1 MAKSKSK
8 SKSPRSR
15 WVCSACG
22 AAQSGWF
29 GRCPSCS
36 EWNTISEEVAE
47 PEGNDRVV
55 LHRTADKT
63 ARVVS
68 STAAQV
74 EVDGAPRRPCGIG
87 EVDRVLG
94 GGLVPGSVV
103 LVGGPPGIGK
113 STLLLQAS
121 ASLARRSGPVLYASG
136 EESVAQVAS
145 RAGRLGASHPRLL
158 LLADTRIEAIIAAAN
173 ERAGELSALVV
184 DSVQTVYSD
193 AQDGLPGN
201 ITQIRTV
208 IAQLIGFA
216 KRHGVPVIVVGHVTK
231 DGQLAG
237 PRLLEHLVD
246 AVLSF
251 EGDDDHATRMLRA
264 TKNRFGSTMELG
276 VFEMRGDGLR
286 EIRNPSEVFLAERQP
301 GAFGSCITASLEGS
315 RPLLL
320 EVQALLAAAFGNPR
334 RTCVGVDPARVAML
348 MAVLDRHGGLFVL
361 DQDVFINVVGGV
373 RLSEPACDLAILLA
387 IASSHMRRPLD
398 PGMVAIAE
406 VGLTGELRQVPRLD
420 GRVTEA
426 ARLGFSKIVISR
438 GAKGS
443 SPLSKEARAALR
455 GVDLIVAR
463 TIGEAV
469 ELAFAGSPQPTARP
483 PQRQQGQRQHDPRQQ
498 DPRQQDPRQRGRQ
511 ERPDP
516 HGRGR

>member
-1 MAKSKSK
+1 MAKTKAKKKPS
-8 SKSPRSR
+8 SR
-15 WVCSACG
+15 WVCAACD
-22 AAQSGWF
+22 AIHSGWF
-29 GRCPSCS
+29 GRCPSCG
-36 EWNTISEEVAE
+36 EWNTISEQLDE
-47 PEGNDRVV
+47 PEGGDRVV
-55 LHRTADKT
+55 LHTT
-63 ARVVS
+63 S
-68 STAAQV
+68 SRAPKVIASTDAQA
-74 EVDGAPRRPCGIG
+74 EVDGAPRRPTGIG

-103 LVGGPPGIGK
+103 LLGGPPGIGK

-158 LLADTRIEAIIAAAN
+158 LLADTRIEAILAAAN
-173 ERAGELSALVV
+173 EAAGDRRAGGLAAVVV
-184 DSVQTVYSD
+184 DSVQTVYSER
-193 AQDGLPGN
+193 QDGLPGN
-201 ITQIRTV
+201 VSQIRTV
-208 IAQLIGFA
+208 TAQLIGFA
-216 KRHGVPVIVVGHVTK
+216 KRHGVPVVIVGHVTK
-231 DGQLAG
+231 EGQLAG

-286 EIRNPSEVFLAERQP
+286 EIKNPSEVFLAERQP

-334 RTCVGVDPARVAML
+334 RTCVGVDPSRVAML

-373 RLSEPACDLAILLA
+373 RLTEPACDLAILLA
-387 IASSHMRRPLD
+387 IASSHMRRALD
-398 PGMVAIAE
+398 PTLVAIAE

-420 GRVTEA
+420 ARVTEA
-426 ARLGFSKIVISR
+426 ARLGFTKVVLAT

-443 SPLSKEARAALR
+443 SPLSRAARAGLR
-455 GVDLIVAR
+455 GVEVITAR
-463 TIGEAV
+463 TIGQAL
-469 ELAFAGSPQPTARP
+469 ELAFAGAPAPAPT
-483 PQRQQGQRQHDPRQQ
+483 
-498 DPRQQDPRQRGRQ
+498 
-511 ERPDP
+511 RPDP
-516 HGRGR
+516 RER